1 MKKLLGI
8 IVLGLLL
15 SGNVYSA
22 NLNLVCNGLGSKKS
36 LITQY
41 DNNTGTSTDVSYTE
55 QTNSDVNVSIGEKGN
70 WIQIPMHLLPRI
82 KKKKANNKYD
92 IYDLRISED
101 SITGKFKLN
110 IINKPSMT
118 IDRYSGVL
126 SFRGKGLSF
135 TGECNKVDREEKK
148 F

>member
-1 MKKLLGI
+1 
-8 IVLGLLL
+8 
-15 SGNVYSA
+15 
-22 NLNLVCNGLGSKKS
+22 
-36 LITQY
+36 
-41 DNNTGTSTDVSYTE
+41 
-55 QTNSDVNVSIGEKGN
+55 
-70 WIQIPMHLLPRI
+70 LPRI

-126 SFRGKGLSF
+126 SFRGKGVSF